1 MLTLF
6 RYILSH
12 WISRKTRQTCPLWN
26 SPLLFNIITLTLI
39 VSWKTTKRRDIHFCE
54 KTHRALQAIS
64 NFHTLS
70 CRTAPHRSPKHILRL
85 SALQTEA
92 MEISFLVPSRFFS
105 PLLNKTDWW
114 EKKWLLPSKC
124 NLFLKC
130 RQNNNQNYQKNL
142 LHVDV
147 NGTED
152 SRISWNRTDHAWY
165 NQTLH
170 LCRLL
175 RAPLSLQAV
184 SLLW

>member
-1 MLTLF
+1 MQSCPYAAVLFSENTINTDWSQTKQYILIHMLTLF

-39 VSWKTTKRRDIHFCE
+39 VSWKTTKKRDIHFCE

-70 CRTAPHRSPKHILRL
+70 CRTAPRRSPKHVLRL

-92 MEISFLVPSRFFS
+92 MEISFLVPGRFFS

-124 NLFLKC
+124 NLFFKC
-130 RQNNNQNYQKNL
+130 RQNNNQTKL
-142 LHVDV
+142 SEELVTRGCKR
-147 NGTED
+147 NG
-152 SRISWNRTDHAWY
+152 
-165 NQTLH
+165 
-170 LCRLL
+170 RL
-175 RAPLSLQAV
+175 SH
-184 SLLW
+184 